1 MAKSATS
8 KSATYQAVVIGV
20 SAGGIAA
27 LEHIFSAL
35 DATFSLPIMVV
46 QHIATSGENY
56 LANHFSSCCSLPVR
70 EALDKEPV
78 MPGTIYF
85 APPNYHLLIEQHK
98 AMALSTQD
106 RVNYSRPSIDVLF
119 TTAAETYGEA
129 LVAIVLTGANHD
141 GAAGLATVARLGG
154 LTIVQEPAAAEVD
167 VMPKA
172 ALAAARVDH
181 VLPLDNIGEFL
192 NTVEGNTTL

>member
-1 MAKSATS
+1 MA

-27 LEHIFSAL
+27 LERIFSTL

-46 QHIATSGENY
+46 QHIAPSGESH
-56 LANHFSSCCSLPVR
+56 LASHFSSCCSLPVR
-70 EALDKEPV
+70 EAMDKEPV
-78 MPGTIYF
+78 TPGKIYL
-85 APPNYHLLIEQHK
+85 APANYHLLIEQHG
-98 AMALSTQD
+98 AMALSTED
-106 RVNYSRPSIDVLF
+106 KVNYSRPSIDVLF
-119 TTAAETYGEA
+119 TTAAETYGKA

-141 GAAGLATVARLGG
+141 GAAGLATVARMGG
-154 LTIVQEPAAAEVD
+154 LTIVQEPATAHVD

-181 VLPLDNIGEFL
+181 VLPLDQIGEFL
-192 NTVEGNTTL
+192 NTVGSNTKS